1 MAFREE
7 QLITRHPTEVQVHQD
22 FYRGYRIGV
31 FGEGSA
37 WSFKLSRTTF
47 ALPST
52 GPRSIFFKIA
62 NTERRAL
69 SLAKIEI
76 DWLLA
81 QKNSA
86 KRAKRAGSALGSG
99 GLSA

>member
-1 MAFREE
+1 MAP
-7 QLITRHPTEVQVHQD
+7 HPTEVQVHHE
-22 FYRGYRIGV
+22 FHRGYRISV

-37 WSFKLSRTTF
+37 WSFKLSRTRF
-47 ALPST
+47 DFPSI
-52 GPRSIFFKIA
+52 GPRSIFFRIA

-81 QKNSA
+81 QKRAA
-86 KRAKRAGSALGSG
+86 KKSKLTPP
-99 GLSA
+99 

>member
-1 MAFREE
+1 MVFWEE
-7 QLITRHPTEVQVHQD
+7 PMTPHPTEVQVHQE

-37 WSFKLSRTTF
+37 WSFKLSRTRF
-47 ALPST
+47 DLPSIR
-52 GPRSIFFKIA
+52 PRSIFFRIA
-62 NTERRAL
+62 NTECRAL

-81 QKNSA
+81 QKSPA
-86 KRAKRAGSALGSG
+86 KEQADTA
-99 GLSA
+99 